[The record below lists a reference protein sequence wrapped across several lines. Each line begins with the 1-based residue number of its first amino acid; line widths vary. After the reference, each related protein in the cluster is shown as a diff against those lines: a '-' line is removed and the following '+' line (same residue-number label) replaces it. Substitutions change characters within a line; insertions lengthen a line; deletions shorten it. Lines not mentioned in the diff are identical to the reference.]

1 MNFLKDWTNCTEYF
15 KILELMAGLSKL
27 FSDSSIPFLHYRITE
42 NIFCK
47 YYKAENLSRSDT
59 AYDAKIK
66 NFGIGIKTFQL
77 NNNNSSREKI
87 AEFNSISNF
96 LKQFKGYELAYQL
109 AKARNER
116 IELGKRLYSIDDGCY
131 HIIGRC
137 NNGLKIFNT
146 EYQLIDLDKISSV
159 SDTGKTLSFTDGNGE
174 YTYNYSKS
182 TLFKLFEVK
191 GPEINIP
198 ISIIDDPYD
207 LFGKILTAENMIANA
222 DKINF
227 VHELIKAKTKTQRQL
242 LLGYDYVILPL
253 FSTRN
258 RENPTVPEKSGIN
271 QWNASG
277 RQRDPN
283 EIYIPIPAK
292 INSVFKD
299 FFPDRDVCFSLKLPN
314 GSSISA
320 KPCQENRKALMS
332 NPNKDLGK
340 WLLRDVMQLKEK
352 ELVTMDTLN
361 RMGFDSVIVYKDSP
375 TQYRID
381 VCRTASY
388 SDYLFD

>member
-1 MNFLKDWTNCTEYF
+1 MDFLKEWINCTEYF
-15 KILELMAGLSKL
+15 KILELMASLSKL
-27 FSDSSIPFLHYRITE
+27 FSDNAIPFLHYRITE

-47 YYKAENLSRSDT
+47 YYNAENLSRSDT

-66 NFGIGIKTFQL
+66 KFGIGIKTFQL
-77 NNNNSSREKI
+77 NSNYSKEKI
-87 AEFNSISNF
+87 AEFNSISNY
-96 LKQFKGYELAYQL
+96 LKQFKGYDLAYQL
-109 AKARNER
+109 AKARNDR

-146 EYQLIDLDKISSV
+146 EYPLIDLNNISSV
-159 SDTGKTLSFTDGNGE
+159 SDSGKTLNFTDGKE
-174 YTYNYSKS
+174 DYTYNYSKS

-191 GPEINIP
+191 GPEIKIP
-198 ISIIDDPYD
+198 VSIIDDPYE
-207 LFGKILTAENMIANA
+207 LLGKILSAENLIENA

-227 VHELIKAKTKTQRQL
+227 VHELIKEKTTTQRQL
-242 LLGYDYVILPL
+242 LLGHDYVILPL
-253 FSTRN
+253 FSTRS

-277 RQRDPN
+277 RKRDPD
-283 EIYIPIPAK
+283 EIYIPIPSK
-292 INSVFKD
+292 INSAFKN
-299 FFPDRDVCFSLKLPN
+299 FFPDRDVCFNLKLPN
-314 GSSISA
+314 GSSLSA

-332 NPNKDLGK
+332 NPNKELGK
-340 WLLRDVMQLKEK
+340 WLLRDVMQLKEN

-361 RMGFDSVIVYKDSP
+361 HMGFDSVIVYKDSP
-375 TQYRID
+375 SEYRID